1 MNPTNQTA
9 LLDFVTR
16 LGDNSLIAGHRL
28 SEWCSNAPYLEED
41 IAMTNMALDFVGA
54 SRILLTYAGKV
65 EGKGRTEDDFAFVR
79 KNEEFRNA
87 LLLEQPNGDFAV
99 TTAKQFFYA
108 TFNYLLFSELQK
120 SKDETLAGFAA
131 KALKE
136 VTYHLRHANEWVL
149 RLGDGTVES
158 KTRMQNGINEV
169 WRFTGD
175 LFATTEGDL
184 LLEQEGIIPNV
195 PELKTKWYEMISDI
209 LEKATLVIPDLN
221 AFQQKGSREGKHT
234 EHLSYIVSEMQSIA
248 RVYPGV
254 KW

>member
-54 SRILLTYAGKV
+54 SRILLTYAGEV

-120 SKDETLAGFAA
+120 VKM
-131 KALKE
+131 K
-136 VTYHLRHANEWVL
+136 HLRALQQKHL
-149 RLGDGTVES
+149 RKLATTYV
-158 KTRMQNGINEV
+158 TRMNGFYV
-169 WRFTGD
+169 
-175 LFATTEGDL
+175 
-184 LLEQEGIIPNV
+184 
-195 PELKTKWYEMISDI
+195 
-209 LEKATLVIPDLN
+209 
-221 AFQQKGSREGKHT
+221 
-234 EHLSYIVSEMQSIA
+234 
-248 RVYPGV
+248 
-254 KW
+254 